1 MVWAWFGPAGR
12 VRVVVLSRWGF
23 PDGEGHDG
31 HSREEGRE
39 LKGNLE
45 LSFLDCF
52 VFARRKVKKKRM
64 YKLISATIFAFPK
77 PKLLF
82 LERVLLQR
90 RYY

>member
-1 MVWAWFGPAGR
+1 MVWARRPSSS
-12 VRVVVLSRWGF
+12 VVLSRWGF

-52 VFARRKVKKKRM
+52 VFARRKVKKKRT
-64 YKLISATIFAFPK
+64 YVQVNLCYYICIS
-77 PKLLF
+77 
-82 LERVLLQR
+82 
-90 RYY
+90 